1 MKLSITRSLKSAQ
14 SLRSKTSTSRKP
26 ILFVFVLLVGL
37 ITTTVLAHDTWL
49 LPRRM
54 TVMPGSLVLLDFTSG
69 MAFPTLDHAIAA
81 ERIIAA
87 RYRLGGHTVGIE
99 KRRAGAKSL
108 QFSVNLQEAGV
119 ATLWVSLKPRSLDL
133 KPKLVPEYLEEIGAS
148 AEIRQAWQNSP
159 TKRWREVYQKHAK
172 TFVLVGKPVGD
183 RSWAEPVGMALEIVP
198 EKDPTALRIG
208 DEFPVRVL
216 KQGAPLAGFPL
227 GLVCEG
233 DKHGRL
239 QKTDAEGRA
248 LFRLSKAG
256 RWLLRGTELR
266 KATQPESDWESDF
279 TTLTFAVH

>member
-1 MKLSITRSLKSAQ
+1 MKLSLTRSLKSTPPWG
-14 SLRSKTSTSRKP
+14 SKLTKGRKP
-26 ILFVFVLLVGL
+26 ILLVFVLLVGM
-37 ITTTVLAHDTWL
+37 IATTVLGHDTWL

-54 TVMPGSLVLLDFTSG
+54 TVAPGSLVRLDLTSG

-81 ERIIAA
+81 ERVIAA
-87 RYRLGGHTVGIE
+87 RYRLGGKTLELE
-99 KRRAGAKSL
+99 KRRAAAKSL
-108 QFSVNLQEAGV
+108 QFSVNLKETGV
-119 ATLWVSLKPRSLDL
+119 ATLWVVLKPRALDL
-133 KPKLVPEYLEEIGAS
+133 KPGVVPEYLDEIGAS
-148 AEIRQAWQNSP
+148 EEIRQGWKNST

-172 TFVLVGKPVGD
+172 TFVLVGKPEGD

-198 EKDPTALRIG
+198 EKDPTALRVG

-216 KQGAPLAGFPL
+216 KQGAPLAGFPV

-233 DKHGRL
+233 DKHGTL
-239 QKTDAEGRA
+239 QKTNTEGRVT
-248 LFRLSKAG
+248 FKLSKAG